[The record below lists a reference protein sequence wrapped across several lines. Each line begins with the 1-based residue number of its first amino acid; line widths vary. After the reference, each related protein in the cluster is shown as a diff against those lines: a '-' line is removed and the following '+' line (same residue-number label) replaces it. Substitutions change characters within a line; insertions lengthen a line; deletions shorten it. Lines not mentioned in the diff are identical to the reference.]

1 MIFSYERQETVS
13 TLHIIA
19 NLVDS
24 LLLQSKYLIFSI
36 SNLAIYSSS
45 LSLAFI
51 IITLVNERLTCSII
65 NWLLLLRSSITDLHL
80 QLKLTILLAI
90 Y

>member
-65 NWLLLLRSSITDLHL
+65 NWLFFNH
-80 QLKLTILLAI
+80 
-90 Y
+90 